1 MLAEAM
7 AVLAAL
13 APGANAIDAC
23 LAAAERRH
31 GLQPGIAS
39 AIAQVESGLNPR
51 AVNDANRN
59 GTQDVGLMQI
69 NSVHLPRLRAD
80 YGIER
85 EKLFNPCVNAF
96 AGAQVLAQALE
107 RTGGA
112 LKPALSI
119 YNTGRPDSTVGAA
132 YAQRVLARWMP
143 PLQPLPLGMGVLTSL
158 DALTSLG
165 ALPEL
170 VVPAVPVMRP
180 ATSPLFTSESG
191 LFTPRRFN

>member
-31 GLQPGIAS
+31 GLQPGITS

-112 LKPALSI
+112 IKPALSI

-132 YAQRVLARWMP
+132 YAQRVLSRWMP
-143 PLQPLPLGMGVLTSL
+143 PLQPLPLGMGMG
-158 DALTSLG
+158 ALPSLG
-165 ALPEL
+165 ALPEPVAP
-170 VVPAVPVMRP
+170 VVRP
-180 ATSPLFTSESG
+180 ATSPLFSSGSG

>member
-1 MLAEAM
+1 MLAEAL

-31 GLQPGIAS
+31 GLQPGITL

-51 AVNDANRN
+51 AINNANRN

-96 AGAQVLAQALE
+96 AGAQVLAKALE

-119 YNTGRPDSTVGAA
+119 YNTGRPDSSVGAA
-132 YAQRVLARWMP
+132 YAQRVLARWLP
-143 PLQPLPLGMGVLTSL
+143 PLQPLPPGIGALAGL
-158 DALTSLG
+158 DGLPDLG
-165 ALPEL
+165 ALPL
-170 VVPAVPVMRP
+170 PVAPVVRP
-180 ATSPLFTSESG
+180 SNSPLFSSGSG